1 MYIVRMDKRSAVLAW
16 LETADIFDDSTAAAL
31 RDALRG
37 EVEAIRH
44 REVEDCWYSCPKAL
58 DADGNSACCDERQTE
73 CNCGAD
79 SQIERIHAATVGAQ

>member
-1 MYIVRMDKRSAVLAW
+1 MSDKRAEILEWLAAINPIGR
-16 LETADIFDDSTAAAL
+16 EGTALVA
-31 RDALRG
+31 ALRG

-58 DADGNSACCDERQTE
+58 DAEGNSACCDERQTE

-79 SQIERIHAATVGAQ
+79 RQIERIHAATVGAK